1 MQGRD
6 GHTGEC
12 DLAFMCLVNRLQLN
26 LLIMATAV
34 IMQSVLLG
42 PVAVMYRWPLYRV
55 TVIAGY
61 TLVGIVLGLHSACYH
76 GHVEVVQFL
85 LENGANAHLMA
96 RGQESDQVY
105 DESCLMWAYE
115 KG

>member
-1 MQGRD
+1 
-6 GHTGEC
+6 
-12 DLAFMCLVNRLQLN
+12 
-26 LLIMATAV
+26 
-34 IMQSVLLG
+34 
-42 PVAVMYRWPLYRV
+42 MYRWPLY
-55 TVIAGY
+55 TGLTDIQLY
-61 TLVGIVLGLHSACYH
+61 SVGIVLGLHSACYH

-96 RGQESDQVY
+96 RGQESDQMY